1 MEVFMAHR
9 KRHKAE
15 KGLSLYERITQ
26 KIVDELK
33 EGTVPWVKP
42 WNGNSRGGL
51 PRNYVSNRPYSGINV
66 LLTWLSALE
75 HGFTDT
81 RWLTANQIIELGG
94 SFKGE
99 SATRIVFAKT
109 CTRAPGTDDE
119 KDYFVSRLY
128 NVFNAEQVSGV
139 ELEPEEPPPPFA
151 ARLEH
156 AEAFIA
162 AQGVPIT
169 HGGDRAFYLPSKD
182 AINLPFPGS
191 FTKPQDYYAVAL
203 HELAHASGHPQRLN
217 RPKGAKGSPEYAT
230 EELVAE
236 LTATFVCAELGIPAA
251 LHHTGYIGTW
261 VELLENDSKAI
272 FNASREASR
281 AAAFLNAQARSV
293 PALAEAA

>member
-1 MEVFMAHR
+1 MPHC
-9 KRHKAE
+9 KRHEAE
-15 KGLSLYERITQ
+15 KGPSLHERITRQ
-26 KIVDELK
+26 IVDELK
-33 EGTVPWVKP
+33 EGSVPWVKP
-42 WNGNSRGGL
+42 WNGNSRVGL

-99 SATRIVFAKT
+99 SATRILFAKSY
-109 CTRAPGTDDE
+109 TRAAGTADE
-119 KDYFVSRLY
+119 ETFFIHKAY
-128 NVFNAEQVSGV
+128 NVFNGSQVSGKV
-139 ELEPEEPPPPFA
+139 LEPEELPPPFE

-162 AQGVPIT
+162 AQGVPII

-182 AINLPFPGS
+182 AVNLPFLGS
-191 FTKPQDYYAVAL
+191 FIPPESYYAVAL
-203 HELAHASGHPQRLN
+203 HELAHASGHPRRLN
-217 RPKGAKGSPEYAT
+217 RPKGSKGSSEYAF

-236 LTATFVCAELGIPAA
+236 LTAAFLCAELGIPAA

-261 VELLENDSKAI
+261 VELLENDPKAI
-272 FNASREASR
+272 FSASREASR
-281 AAAFLNAQARSV
+281 AAEFLNAQARSV